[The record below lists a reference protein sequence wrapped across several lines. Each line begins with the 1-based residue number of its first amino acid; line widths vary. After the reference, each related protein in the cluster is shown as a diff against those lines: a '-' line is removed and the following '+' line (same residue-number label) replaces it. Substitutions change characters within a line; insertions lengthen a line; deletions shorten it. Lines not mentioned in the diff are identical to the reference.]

1 MKHAVFIT
9 LSLAA
14 ATVVS
19 AANYTID
26 TAHTSAGFKVRH
38 LMISNV
44 KGEFTKTTGTVSFD
58 PKNLAASS
66 VDATVDVNTIS
77 TREPKRDAHLK
88 SPDFFDGAKY
98 PAMTFKSTKFEAAGP
113 GKYKVTGNLTLH
125 GVTKPVVL
133 DLTNVT
139 PETKGMQGELRIGG
153 QATTRI
159 NRKDFG
165 LTWSK
170 TMDGGGAVVGDEVDI
185 VLDLELIK
193 Q

>member
-1 MKHAVFIT
+1 MKHAVFMT

-58 PKNLAASS
+58 PKDLAASS

-88 SPDFFDGAKY
+88 SPDFFDAAKY

-139 PETKGMQGELRIGG
+139 PETKGMQGELRVGG

>member
-88 SPDFFDGAKY
+88 SPDFFDAAKY

>member
-1 MKHAVFIT
+1 MKHAVFMT

-88 SPDFFDGAKY
+88 SPDFFDAAKY

-139 PETKGMQGELRIGG
+139 PETKGM
-153 QATTRI
+153 
-159 NRKDFG
+159 
-165 LTWSK
+165 
-170 TMDGGGAVVGDEVDI
+170 
-185 VLDLELIK
+185 
-193 Q
+193 